1 MSNVKL
7 SSWPIWRK
15 LLDMLPKLTG
25 NPTRRSKLKANRVKR
40 GERLEDRRLLT
51 VDLQFATPMLN
62 EVAGAVVLTASLSA
76 PATTNTDV
84 TLAFGGKAVRGQDYQ
99 VNDLRIAIAAGNSSG
114 SITLTSVDD
123 ALSEADEL
131 IEARIAAITGTT
143 ELWNGQPAYTRIVD
157 NDSPLLLAG
166 TPGNDVL
173 SVWLYNTTFIYRL
186 NSDPVQT
193 VSYSTVRS
201 IKFLDNSVGDLD
213 TIVLATPA
221 SGGGQ
226 VELTRDGIVIS
237 GANPFELA
245 STNAERQYV
254 NGNENDQATIQGTTG
269 NDDYW
274 GLPTHSVTKV
284 GKMQMQ
290 VTGIRNVT
298 MNSNGGQDR
307 ARLFSNGNT
316 STDTFRGDSMSAMMT
331 KTGGIPGDM
340 TKPFSNTVKGF
351 RYVYGYADD
360 TKDIAT
366 FDDSPS
372 ANDTFFAKPGLSYM
386 LASANSAYQNI
397 AYYYANVVANSTG
410 GNDGAYLYDSPL
422 VDTLRANNA
431 SSRIDYAD
439 GSNVLAQGFR
449 DVIAKSEWNATV
461 DRVFLSDSSIADIDA
476 TSSNILERSRNDHL
490 SVYKI
495 TAEMNYGNRR
505 VGVSGFEQLTAASTQ
520 GGTDTFSLLDNSFVK
535 PVIAGFVNE
544 QSLTT
549 SRRESLQAARAY
561 LRDTRKFDLNRY
573 LTRGIDY
580 LNSEFADIVSRLSL
594 EWSQQ
599 FPSRPPLT
607 VANVD
612 QVIGE
617 RIYDYSRLEQVEQS
631 LSKIDRQSVLQR
643 LFDEITRNS
652 KNNVERQTAIIEFGH
667 KSLQHSSYIQPLN
680 YDLTIRAQTGR
691 FIGNGTDVRDPLV
704 LLELAE
710 GRCGQANK
718 LIADIWHSLG
728 FRVRLLGVNS
738 HTSGEVMYEGQW
750 HYNDAGL
757 FGSREIPLMPVTSGS
772 AIMKVPSLEEMAAI
786 PSLVDRLALYVGVY
800 RGNMLP
806 YSTSPEYAS
815 LWYFEDLK
823 DNYITIEKGAAADA
837 RAQGSRDYGWNSY
850 MRGQI
855 TWIKWINTEPHN
867 TQPSAPL
874 INQVAVNSVS
884 NGGSVTIGWQ
894 SSYDNIRKRVD
905 SQGNPVLT
913 PTGALIYDWFS
924 PKPPHTLYSDVVGY
938 SVYVGTTSRGWN
950 YNVYQGRDS
959 VSANVQA
966 FKASNAIWNP
976 TMYDARY
983 STPPRDV
990 MTLWAPATA
999 TQLGANELVNIKL
1012 PASGTYY
1019 ITVMAIDSK
1028 GLAIGKN
1035 NYLQS
1040 EEIKVTI

>member
-1 MSNVKL
+1 
-7 SSWPIWRK
+7 
-15 LLDMLPKLTG
+15 
-25 NPTRRSKLKANRVKR
+25 
-40 GERLEDRRLLT
+40 
-51 VDLQFATPMLN
+51 
-62 EVAGAVVLTASLSA
+62 
-76 PATTNTDV
+76 
-84 TLAFGGKAVRGQDYQ
+84 
-99 VNDLRIAIAAGNSSG
+99 
-114 SITLTSVDD
+114 
-123 ALSEADEL
+123 
-131 IEARIAAITGTT
+131 
-143 ELWNGQPAYTRIVD
+143 
-157 NDSPLLLAG
+157 
-166 TPGNDVL
+166 
-173 SVWLYNTTFIYRL
+173 
-186 NSDPVQT
+186 
-193 VSYSTVRS
+193 
-201 IKFLDNSVGDLD
+201 
-213 TIVLATPA
+213 
-221 SGGGQ
+221 
-226 VELTRDGIVIS
+226 
-237 GANPFELA
+237 
-245 STNAERQYV
+245 
-254 NGNENDQATIQGTTG
+254 
-269 NDDYW
+269 
-274 GLPTHSVTKV
+274 
-284 GKMQMQ
+284 
-290 VTGIRNVT
+290 
-298 MNSNGGQDR
+298 MNSNGGKDT
-307 ARLFSNGNT
+307 ALLYSNGST
-316 STDTFRGDSMSAMMT
+316 STDAFRGDSMSAMMA
-331 KTGGIPGDM
+331 KTGGTTGDT
-340 TKPFSNTVKGF
+340 TKSFSNTVKGF

-366 FDDSPS
+366 FDDTPS
-372 ANDTFFAKPGLSYM
+372 ANDTFLAKPGLSYM
-386 LASANSAYQNI
+386 LASSNSTYQNI

-422 VDTLRANNA
+422 ADTLRANNL

-449 DVIAKSEWNATV
+449 DVIATSQWSATV

-476 TSSNILERSRNDHL
+476 TSNNPLERSRNDHL
-490 SVYKI
+490 SVYVI

-505 VGVSGFEQLTAASTQ
+505 VGVSGFEQLNAASAQ
-520 GGTDTFSLLDNSFVK
+520 GGTDTFSLLDNFFVK
-535 PVIAGFVNE
+535 PVITGFVDE

-549 SRRESLQAARAY
+549 SRRESLLAARAY

-573 LTRGIDY
+573 LTRGTDY
-580 LNSEFADIVSRLSL
+580 LNPEFADIVSRLSL

-643 LFDEITRNS
+643 FFDEITRNS
-652 KNNVERQTAIIEFGH
+652 RSNIERQTAIIEFGH
-667 KSLQHSSYIQPLN
+667 KSLQHASYIQPLN
-680 YDLTIRAQTGR
+680 YDLRIRAQTGK
-691 FIGNGTDVRDPLV
+691 FVEDGTDVRDPLV

-710 GRCGQANK
+710 GRCGQANR

-728 FRVRLLGVNS
+728 FRVRLLGLNS

-772 AIMKVPSLEEMAAI
+772 AVVKVPSFEEMAKI
-786 PSLVDRLALYVGVY
+786 PSISDRMALYVGVY
-800 RGNMLP
+800 NGNMFP
-806 YSTSPEYAS
+806 YGTSPEYAS

-823 DNYITIEKGAAADA
+823 GNYITIEKGSAADA
-837 RAQGSRDYGWNSY
+837 RAQGSRDYGWNNY
-850 MRGQI
+850 VLGQI
-855 TWIKWINTEPHN
+855 TWVKWTNTEPHN

-874 INQVAVNSVS
+874 INQVAVNSAS

-924 PKPPHTLYSDVVGY
+924 PEPPYTLYSDVVGY
-938 SVYVGTTSRGWN
+938 RVYVGTTSRGWN
-950 YNVYQGRDS
+950 YNVYKGRDS